1 MSVAPG
7 RGQLRLPPSTLT
19 VIRATGGG
27 RKRSERAS
35 KLSVHDHRR
44 PHGIA
49 AVDDPDGVLREGFEA
64 HNEGRLSDAERL
76 YRRALSTRPN
86 HPGALRLL
94 GLIACQVGK
103 PAEAVELL
111 GRALDIQPDMYQSW
125 CDLGTAHLSLGAIG
139 EASRCYHRSIQLEP
153 TYPTAHFNLGRALE
167 RAGDRTGAVNAY
179 RQAVTLDPDYA
190 AAHTNL
196 AHLLRRMGR
205 IDSAEASARQAI
217 AARSDYVE
225 AHYALALVLQ
235 DQGRIHEAAE
245 AARTAIGLRPD
256 HRPAHRVLG
265 AALLT
270 EGRLREG
277 WTHWRKG
284 AEPDPQQPAVATPG
298 LTPPPC
304 WEGQPI
310 EGKRLLVVMDRVL
323 SDSLQFA
330 RYGRLLMDAG
340 AEVVMEAPFAMVE
353 LLRASNVAHDVR
365 ANGQALEETF
375 DYQATVGCLPGIM
388 GTTLDTIPAHVP
400 YLTPAERARDV
411 WTSRL
416 ALGAEPKIGLVWAG
430 SGDYAFD
437 HLRSVRLSL
446 YRPLINIQG
455 LRFFSLQKGPRSV
468 ELDRS
473 ALSDRLGDLSH
484 HLKDLNEAAA
494 AIERLDLV
502 ISVDTAVAHLAGALG
517 KPVWLLVPRVPDW
530 RWMLERTD
538 SPWYPTMRLFR
549 QQDDNWD
556 SVMAEM
562 ARRLR
567 LADF

>member
-1 MSVAPG
+1 M
-7 RGQLRLPPSTLT
+7 
-19 VIRATGGG
+19 
-27 RKRSERAS
+27 
-35 KLSVHDHRR
+35 
-44 PHGIA
+44 
-49 AVDDPDGVLREGFEA
+49 LREGVEA
-64 HNEGRLSDAERL
+64 HNAGRLSDAERL
-76 YRRALSTRPN
+76 YRQALSSNPN
-86 HPGALRLL
+86 HPDALRLL

-125 CDLGTAHLSLGAIG
+125 CDLGTAHLAMGAVG
-139 EASRCYHRSIQLEP
+139 EATRCYQRSIQLEP
-153 TYPTAHFNLGRALE
+153 AYPTAHFNLGRALE
-167 RAGDRTGAVNAY
+167 QTGDRTGAITAY

-190 AAHTNL
+190 AAHTDL
-196 AHLLRRMGR
+196 AHLLRRLGR
-205 IDSAEASARQAI
+205 IDSAEASARQAV
-217 AARSDYVE
+217 ATRVDYVE

-235 DQGRIHEAAE
+235 DQGRIHEAAD
-245 AARTAIGLRPD
+245 AARAAIGLRPD

-277 WTHWRKG
+277 WEHWRKG
-284 AEPDPQQPAVATPG
+284 AEPNPQQPVVATPG
-298 LTPPPC
+298 LAPPPR
-304 WEGQPI
+304 WQGEPI
-310 EGKRLLVVMDRVL
+310 EGKRLLVVLDRVL
-323 SDSLQFA
+323 SNSLQFS

-340 AEVVMEAPFAMVE
+340 AEVVMEAPFPMVD

-365 ANGQALEETF
+365 PNGQAQGEPF
-375 DYQATVGCLPGIM
+375 DYQTTVCCLPGIM
-388 GTTLDTIPAHVP
+388 GTTLETVPAKVP
-400 YLTPAERARDV
+400 YLAPGERAREV

-437 HLRSVRLSL
+437 HLRSVRLGL
-446 YRPLINIQG
+446 YRSLINIQG

-517 KPVWLLVPRVPDW
+517 KPVWTLVPRVPDW
-530 RWMLERTD
+530 RWMLERAD
-538 SPWYPTMRLFR
+538 SPWYPTMQLFR
-549 QQDDNWD
+549 QRDDNWD
-556 SVMAEM
+556 NVLTEM

>member
-1 MSVAPG
+1 M
-7 RGQLRLPPSTLT
+7 
-19 VIRATGGG
+19 
-27 RKRSERAS
+27 
-35 KLSVHDHRR
+35 
-44 PHGIA
+44 
-49 AVDDPDGVLREGFEA
+49 LREGVEA
-64 HNEGRLSDAERL
+64 HNAGRLSDAERL
-76 YRRALSTRPN
+76 YRQALSSNPN
-86 HPGALRLL
+86 HPDALRLL

-125 CDLGTAHLSLGAIG
+125 CDLGTAHLAMGAVG
-139 EASRCYHRSIQLEP
+139 EATRCYQRSIQLEP
-153 TYPTAHFNLGRALE
+153 AYPTAHFNLGRALE
-167 RAGDRTGAVNAY
+167 QTGDRTGAITAY

-190 AAHTNL
+190 AAHTDL
-196 AHLLRRMGR
+196 AHLLRRLGR
-205 IDSAEASARQAI
+205 IDSAEASARQAV
-217 AARSDYVE
+217 ATRVDYVE

-235 DQGRIHEAAE
+235 DQGRIHEAAD
-245 AARTAIGLRPD
+245 AARAAIGLRPD

-270 EGRLREG
+270 AGRLREG
-277 WTHWRKG
+277 WEHWRKG
-284 AEPDPQQPAVATPG
+284 AEPNPQQPVVATPG
-298 LTPPPC
+298 LAPPPR
-304 WEGQPI
+304 WQGEPI
-310 EGKRLLVVMDRVL
+310 EGKRLLVVLDRVL
-323 SDSLQFA
+323 SNSLQFS

-340 AEVVMEAPFAMVE
+340 AEVVMEAPFPMVD

-365 ANGQALEETF
+365 PNGQAQGEPF
-375 DYQATVGCLPGIM
+375 DYQTTVCCLPGIM
-388 GTTLDTIPAHVP
+388 GTTLETVPAKVP
-400 YLTPAERARDV
+400 YLAPGERAREV

-437 HLRSVRLSL
+437 HLRSVRLGL
-446 YRPLINIQG
+446 YRSLINIQG

-517 KPVWLLVPRVPDW
+517 KSVWLLVPRVPDW

-549 QQDDNWD
+549 QRDDNWD